1 MSNKNLIFKFSSE
14 YCLKSVFSYLEYDY
28 IVRLLKYNKRLQNK
42 LEIEYNYL
50 KSKYIIREVKKMRKS
65 FEYSLVNGL
74 GNVLGLLLIYYLLTI
89 LIIFTIIFGIVLI
102 KRRTFNDNNTKDLI
116 GNWKS
121 KPIYEI
127 ILLDESKE
135 SIPIGEFKGIKKKIK
150 NQLLYFWEGK
160 TFKLSDKEK
169 LNYKN
174 IHDSKEKQCGIDSK
188 KNKLFFPN
196 KIDYPINYIEITNNE
211 KPSMDDL
218 SFTTLKI
225 NNFKYLH
232 YTNQYIEGE
241 ILINFQIGIDNGICE
256 YKNYDSLS
264 NLFKDYNIKKKGCEN
279 DLYDDSYSI
288 IDKIPINQFLTE
300 NHLEEAKN
308 YLSSD
313 FSYIYFYKRTYKGY
327 DTSYKKNIN
336 FILKNINVIQ
346 KINLSLFGF
355 IGYIIISF
363 FILLS
368 IFGRICSRDS
378 LKQKIITEIIL
389 ILIIGLYLMY
399 NIFIIWKLHLSYRM
413 KNTLKKISM
422 PLNEIYNKKGIL
434 WFMRCDYFL
443 IIFTFICIIFLI
455 FALLCYYSEAGTDY
469 IQTTSV
475 LIEFKGIEIKEHV
488 LPKSFLPMNEKS
500 KKNYLLNHFNE
511 FLFFHSEQQ
520 IQLIDSI
527 NKFRIENNIGKLKY
541 KENENIPDFIVKE
554 PSEMKL
560 FKYKHIFKISN
571 KKYLFKYPNDEFQ
584 KEFNQRNSE
593 ILKILL
599 LEDLNKILIIKNGN
613 YEYIFIYQDNLSIN
627 IRSETNR
634 INSIMVYRRFKTL
647 EIVEI

>member
-65 FEYSLVNGL
+65 FEYSWINGL
-74 GNVLGLLLIYYLLTI
+74 GNVLGLLLIDFLLTI
-89 LIIFTIIFGIVLI
+89 LIIFTIIFGSVLI
-102 KRRTFNDNNTKDLI
+102 KRRSFNDDNTKDLI
-116 GNWKS
+116 ENWKS

-135 SIPIGEFKGIKKKIK
+135 STPIGKFKGIKKKIK

-160 TFKLSDKEK
+160 TFKLSYKEK

-174 IHDSKEKQCGIDSK
+174 IHDSKEKQCGYDSK

-196 KIDYPINYIEITNNE
+196 KIDCPINYIEITNNE

-225 NNFKYLH
+225 NNLKYLH

-264 NLFKDYNIKKKGCEN
+264 NLFKNYNIKKKGCKN
-279 DLYDDSYSI
+279 DLYDDSYTI

-327 DTSYKKNIN
+327 ETSNQKNIN
-336 FILKNINVIQ
+336 FILKNINVIK
-346 KINLSLFGF
+346 KINFSLFGF
-355 IGYIIISF
+355 IIYIIVSL
-363 FILLS
+363 FILFS
-368 IFGRICSRDS
+368 ISDEPDSRDS
-378 LKQKIITEIIL
+378 LKKRIITEIIL
-389 ILIIGLYLMY
+389 ILEIGLYLIY
-399 NIFIIWKLHLSYRM
+399 NIVIIWKLHLSYRM
-413 KNTLKKISM
+413 KNTLKNISK

-434 WFMRCDYFL
+434 WFMRCDYFF
-443 IIFTFICIIFLI
+443 IIYTFIVITYLI
-455 FALLCYYSEAGTDY
+455 FSLIFYYSEAGTS
-469 IQTTSV
+469 ITQINEIV
-475 LIEFKGIEIKEHV
+475 LTEFKNIKMKEHV

-527 NKFRIENNIGKLKY
+527 NKFRIENNVGKLKY
-541 KENENIPDFIVKE
+541 NEYDNIPDFIVKE

-571 KKYLFKYPNDEFQ
+571 KKYLFKYPNGEFQ

-593 ILKILL
+593 ILKIL
-599 LEDLNKILIIKNGN
+599 LNKILIIKNGN
-613 YEYIFIYQDNLSIN
+613 YEYIFIYQDNLIENKRLESCICLHSEWFYFKYKILKSI
-627 IRSETNR
+627 
-634 INSIMVYRRFKTL
+634 
-647 EIVEI
+647 EI

>member
-1 MSNKNLIFKFSSE
+1 MSNKNLIFKFSSD

-28 IVRLLKYNKRLQNK
+28 IVRLLKYNKRLKNK

-50 KSKYIIREVKKMRKS
+50 KSKYIIIKNQRPIND
-65 FEYSLVNGL
+65 SLEIVFGL
-74 GNVLGLLLIYYLLTI
+74 FFIGFLLTI
-89 LIIFTIIFGIVLI
+89 LIIFTIIFGSVLI
-102 KRRTFNDNNTKDLI
+102 KRRSFNDDNTKDLI
-116 GNWKS
+116 ENWKS

-135 SIPIGEFKGIKKKIK
+135 STPIGKFKGIKKKIK

-188 KNKLFFPN
+188 KNKLYFPN
-196 KIDYPINYIEITNNE
+196 QIDCPINYIEITNNE

-241 ILINFQIGIDNGICE
+241 ILINFQIGINKGICE

-264 NLFKDYNIKKKGCEN
+264 NLFKDYNIKKKGCKN
-279 DLYDDSYSI
+279 DLYDDSYTV

-327 DTSYKKNIN
+327 ETSYKNNIN
-336 FILKNINVIQ
+336 FILKNINVIK
-346 KINLSLFGF
+346 KINLSLCGF
-355 IGYIIISF
+355 IGYIFVSFIIL
-363 FILLS
+363 IAVLS
-368 IFGRICSRDS
+368 ECRSDS
-378 LKQKIITEIIL
+378 LQKKIITVIIL
-389 ILIIGLYLMY
+389 ILIICLYLMY
-399 NIFIIWKLHLSYRM
+399 NIFIIWKLYLSYRM

-443 IIFTFICIIFLI
+443 IIYTFICIIFLI
-455 FALLCYYSEAGTDY
+455 FALLCYCSEAGTYY
-469 IQTTSV
+469 IETYTESV
-475 LIEFKGIEIKEHV
+475 LTKFKGIEIKEHV
-488 LPKSFLPMNEKS
+488 LPKSFLSMNEKS

-511 FLFFHSEQQ
+511 FLFFHSEEQ

-527 NKFRIENNIGKLKY
+527 NEFRIENNLDELKY
-541 KENENIPDFIVKE
+541 NEYENIPDFIMKE

-599 LEDLNKILIIKNGN
+599 LEDLNKILIIKNAN
-613 YEYIFIYQDNLSIN
+613 FEYIFICQDNLSNN

-634 INSIMVYRRFKTL
+634 INSIKAYRRLNTS
-647 EIVEI
+647 EIIEI

>member
-1 MSNKNLIFKFSSE
+1 MSNNNLIFNISSE
-14 YCLKSVFSYLEYDY
+14 HCLKSLFSYLEYDY
-28 IVRLLKYNKRLQNK
+28 ILRLLKYNKRLQNK

-50 KSKYIIREVKKMRKS
+50 KSKYIIKKVKKIRKIRNDFLS
-65 FEYSLVNGL
+65 NVIGL
-74 GNVLGLLLIYYLLTI
+74 YFIGFLLSI
-89 LIIFTIIFGIVLI
+89 LIIFTLIFGTVLI
-102 KRRTFNDNNTKDLI
+102 KRRAFDDDNTKDLI
-116 GNWKS
+116 RNWKS

-127 ILLDESKE
+127 ILSDESKE
-135 SIPIGEFKGIKKKIK
+135 STPIGKFKGIKKKIK

-160 TFKLSDKEK
+160 TFKLSYKEK

-174 IHDSKEKQCGIDSK
+174 IHDPKEKQCGYDNK
-188 KNKLFFPN
+188 KHKLFFPN
-196 KIDYPINYIEITNNE
+196 KIECPINYIEITNNE

-225 NNFKYLH
+225 NNLKYLH

-264 NLFKDYNIKKKGCEN
+264 NLFKNYNIKKKGCKN
-279 DLYDDSYSI
+279 DLYDNSYTI

-327 DTSYKKNIN
+327 ETSNQKNIN
-336 FILKNINVIQ
+336 FILKNINVIK
-346 KINLSLFGF
+346 KIHLSLCGF
-355 IGYIIISF
+355 IIYIIVSY

-368 IFGRICSRDS
+368 ILYKPCSRDS
-378 LKQKIITEIIL
+378 LKKRIITEIIL
-389 ILIIGLYLMY
+389 ILEIGLYLIY
-399 NIFIIWKLHLSYRM
+399 NIVIIWKLHLSYRM
-413 KNTLKKISM
+413 KNTLKNISK

-443 IIFTFICIIFLI
+443 IIYTFIFITCSIFSLI
-455 FALLCYYSEAGTDY
+455 FYYSEAGTS
-469 IQTTSV
+469 ITQINEIV
-475 LIEFKGIEIKEHV
+475 LTEFKNIKIKEHL
-488 LPKSFLPMNEKS
+488 LPKSFLSMNEKS

-527 NKFRIENNIGKLKY
+527 NKFRIENNVGKLKY
-541 KENENIPDFIVKE
+541 NEYENIPDFIVKE

-571 KKYLFKYPNDEFQ
+571 KKYLFKYPNGEFQ

-613 YEYIFIYQDNLSIN
+613 YEYIFIYQDNLTKNRRLESSKSLHSEWFYFKYKILKSI
-627 IRSETNR
+627 
-634 INSIMVYRRFKTL
+634 
-647 EIVEI
+647 EI

>member
-50 KSKYIIREVKKMRKS
+50 KSKYIIREVKKMR
-65 FEYSLVNGL
+65 EGIEDGLENGF
-74 GNVLGLLLIYYLLTI
+74 GLLLIGCLFTI
-89 LIIFTIIFGIVLI
+89 LIIFTIIFGSVLI
-102 KRRTFNDNNTKDLI
+102 KRRSFNDDNTKDLI
-116 GNWKS
+116 ENWKS

-135 SIPIGEFKGIKKKIK
+135 STPIGKFKGIKKKIK

-188 KNKLFFPN
+188 KNKLYFPN
-196 KIDYPINYIEITNNE
+196 KIDCPINYIEITNNE

-264 NLFKDYNIKKKGCEN
+264 NLFKDYNIKKKGCKN
-279 DLYDDSYSI
+279 DLYDDSYTV

-327 DTSYKKNIN
+327 ETSYKKNIN
-336 FILKNINVIQ
+336 FILKNINVIK
-346 KINLSLFGF
+346 KINLSLCGF
-355 IGYIIISF
+355 IGYIFVSF
-363 FILLS
+363 CILIAVLS
-368 IFGRICSRDS
+368 ECRSDS
-378 LKQKIITEIIL
+378 LQKKIINLIIL
-389 ILIIGLYLMY
+389 ILIICLYLIY
-399 NIFIIWKLHLSYRM
+399 NIFIIWKLYLSYRM

-443 IIFTFICIIFLI
+443 IIYTFICIIFLI

-488 LPKSFLPMNEKS
+488 LPKSFLSMNEKN

-511 FLFFHSEQQ
+511 FLFSHSEEQ

-527 NKFRIENNIGKLKY
+527 NEFRIENNLDELKY
-541 KENENIPDFIVKE
+541 NEYENIPDFIVKE

-613 YEYIFIYQDNLSIN
+613 FEYIFICQDNLLNN
-627 IRSETNR
+627 IRLE
-634 INSIMVYRRFKTL
+634 INSMNSIKVKHQFKTL